1 VDGPAMV
8 GRSHLEVPIHVRE
21 ERVVEG

>member
-21 ERVVEG
+21 ERVVER